1 MAVVAHASSDRCL
14 VRRVSTGIASFQ
26 HAGLAAGSGQ
36 NSLAVAESGV
46 VPVGVGW
53 DAMGWDGYSIVVSL
67 FLSSMPCLLVV
78 PEGASGY

>member
-14 VRRVSTGIASFQ
+14 VRRVSTGTASFQ

-36 NSLAVAESGV
+36 NSLAVAESGA

-53 DAMGWDGYSIVVSL
+53 DAMGWLQHRGQ
-67 FLSSMPCLLVV
+67 PV
-78 PEGASGY
+78 PQQHALPACCP